1 LIDGSDIESGP
12 ITHQTK
18 IRIHAANHTE
28 EITFEETTLGGFPI
42 ILGLPWLKKHN
53 PEIGWKTHE
62 IRFNSEYCQN
72 NCMNVGTTVEDITD
86 EEAFIQKQLRP
97 EDISLISATAFK
109 RAARLGIAGSVSIRE
124 IDEELKLY
132 ATDKYEYMRKNQQ
145 ETKKL
150 SVEEIVPTEYH
161 DFLDLFDEKGSTK
174 LPPRRKVDHKINL
187 IPGGTPPFKV
197 LYGLSEKELEILKDY
212 LETNMKM

>member
-1 LIDGSDIESGP
+1 MEVHKEKNSRNRGMGGNTSGKRARPGVMSDLP
-12 ITHQTK
+12 L
-18 IRIHAANHTE
+18 ANRQQNRVIQRSRYEPLNNIQENTE

-109 RAARLGIAGSVSIRE
+109 RAARLGIAGSVSMRE
-124 IDEELKLY
+124 IDEDVKLY
-132 ATDKYEYMRKNQQ
+132 ASNKYQYMRKDQP
-145 ETKKL
+145 ETKKI
-150 SVEEIVPTEYH
+150 SVEEIVPTE
-161 DFLDLFDEKGSTK
+161 
-174 LPPRRKVDHKINL
+174 
-187 IPGGTPPFKV
+187 
-197 LYGLSEKELEILKDY
+197 
-212 LETNMKM
+212 

>member
-1 LIDGSDIESGP
+1 MNNIEENNEKNNGESFLAGYIDRKTRRQRRREDHIILQITIEIDGVAIETVAMIDSGATTNFIDKRFCQENQLPMQQKLQAQPVYLIDGSDMESGP
-12 ITHQTK
+12 ITHQTN

-124 IDEELKLY
+124 IDEEL
-132 ATDKYEYMRKNQQ
+132 
-145 ETKKL
+145 
-150 SVEEIVPTEYH
+150 
-161 DFLDLFDEKGSTK
+161 
-174 LPPRRKVDHKINL
+174 
-187 IPGGTPPFKV
+187 
-197 LYGLSEKELEILKDY
+197 
-212 LETNMKM
+212 

>member
-1 LIDGSDIESGP
+1 MQQKLQAQPVYLIDGSDMESGP
-12 ITHQTK
+12 ITHQTN

-72 NCMNVGTTVEDITD
+72 NCMNVGTTVEDIKD

-109 RAARLGIAGSVSIRE
+109 RAARLHQQKKSAASVTSLEKGIAFSPLWPLWPLWCLCV
-124 IDEELKLY
+124 
-132 ATDKYEYMRKNQQ
+132 A
-145 ETKKL
+145 
-150 SVEEIVPTEYH
+150 SVEKRHCVLSSMKKKQNFIEECKQC
-161 DFLDLFDEKGSTK
+161 LFSKK
-174 LPPRRKVDHKINL
+174 AKQRH
-187 IPGGTPPFKV
+187 
-197 LYGLSEKELEILKDY
+197 
-212 LETNMKM
+212 